1 MNRSKLALS
10 FVALVLLTQA
20 AAHGQEP
27 RARTGVAVDPALAA
41 LIEASVIER
50 LGAGASVQVTDI
62 DLGATPADAAGPWV
76 EAKPDPVARLG
87 QPIRV
92 TLVAEGGRSSRA
104 VVTMRVTADYVVA
117 RRAIG
122 RAQTVTAEDV
132 DAVRGELAGTPLRPL
147 PVLAEVVGG
156 RALRPIDAEAPV
168 LSGYVVAPRVVDPG
182 DTITVVVRSGAVVVS
197 ATFTAADG
205 GGVGDIIRVSN
216 PDTRR
221 FIKARIVER
230 GLAEVVH
237 ER

>member
-1 MNRSKLALS
+1 
-10 FVALVLLTQA
+10 
-20 AAHGQEP
+20 
-27 RARTGVAVDPALAA
+27 
-41 LIEASVIER
+41 
-50 LGAGASVQVTDI
+50 
-62 DLGATPADAAGPWV
+62 
-76 EAKPDPVARLG
+76 VARLG

-230 GLAEVVH
+230 GLAEGVH

>member
-1 MNRSKLALS
+1 MNRSKLVLS
-10 FVALVLLTQA
+10 FVAIALLMQA
-20 AAHGQEP
+20 TAHAQGP
-27 RARTGVAVDPALAA
+27 RARTETAVDPALAT
-41 LIEASVIER
+41 LIEASVMER
-50 LGAGASVQVTDI
+50 LGAGVSVEVTEI
-62 DLGATPADAAGPWV
+62 DLALTPGEADGPWV

-92 TLVAEGGRSSRA
+92 TLVAEGGRSARA
-104 VVTMRVTADYVVA
+104 VVTMRVVADYVVA

-122 RAQTVTAEDV
+122 RAHTVTTEDV
-132 DAVRGELAGTPLRPL
+132 DAVRGELVGTPLRPM
-147 PVLAEVVGG
+147 PGLADVVGG

-168 LSGYVVAPRVVDPG
+168 LSGYVLAPRVVDPG

-230 GLAEVVH
+230 GLAEVVY
-237 ER
+237 ES